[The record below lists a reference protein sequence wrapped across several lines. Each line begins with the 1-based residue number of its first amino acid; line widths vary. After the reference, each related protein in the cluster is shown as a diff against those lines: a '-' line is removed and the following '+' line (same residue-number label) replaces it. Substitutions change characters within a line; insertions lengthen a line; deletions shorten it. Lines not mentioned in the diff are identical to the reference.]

1 MNFTH
6 LSDDG
11 VTLDV
16 DRDVFSEN
24 IERKW
29 RPEQISKEW
38 EVPVQPGGLESLESR
53 NGCWRRMKGDDVEWQ
68 ILTALFSYVHVEI
81 YAYNTNFGRYLNEI
95 ST

>member
-11 VTLDV
+11 VILDV

-29 RPEQISKEW
+29 RPEQISKKKW
-38 EVPVQPGGLESLESR
+38 EFPVQPGGLESLESR
-53 NGCWRRMKGDDVEWQ
+53 NGC
-68 ILTALFSYVHVEI
+68 
-81 YAYNTNFGRYLNEI
+81 
-95 ST
+95 

>member
-11 VTLDV
+11 VILDV

-29 RPEQISKEW
+29 RPEQISKKW
-38 EVPVQPGGLESLESR
+38 EVAVQPGGLESLESR
-53 NGCWRRMKGDDVEWQ
+53 NGC
-68 ILTALFSYVHVEI
+68 
-81 YAYNTNFGRYLNEI
+81 
-95 ST
+95 

>member
-16 DRDVFSEN
+16 DHDVLSEN

-29 RPEQISKEW
+29 RPEQISKKR

-53 NGCWRRMKGDDVEWQ
+53 NGC
-68 ILTALFSYVHVEI
+68 
-81 YAYNTNFGRYLNEI
+81 
-95 ST
+95 